1 MKQVIFFWNRLY
13 YGIFDYNRLTQ
24 IFIYKIFVRLLFCF
38 KHKQNV
44 VRRDKIIILNKNAI
58 SALSDTKCSTV
69 LMIADVTMLAF
80 TALLIWTLINLM
92 SMLLPC
98 VSLILVDKTTFCI
111 ITAIPSLTINY
122 FILWRKDKYLEYFE
136 VFQKTSQKRNIRWS
150 FISMMCLLLVLT
162 FFIPSLCVM

>member
-1 MKQVIFFWNRLY
+1 
-13 YGIFDYNRLTQ
+13 
-24 IFIYKIFVRLLFCF
+24 
-38 KHKQNV
+38 
-44 VRRDKIIILNKNAI
+44 
-58 SALSDTKCSTV
+58 
-69 LMIADVTMLAF
+69 
-80 TALLIWTLINLM
+80 
-92 SMLLPC
+92 MLLPC

-162 FFIPSLCVM
+162 FFILSLCVM